1 MVSGTIAD
9 SVLEAFR
16 QTSLGK
22 QGSTVDA
29 DGRENARR
37 ATKASST
44 ARLASETK
52 KKRAE
57 AQRRREEDRDKA
69 KTHMEK
75 EVRRR
80 RAEDAKI
87 AELALRAEEDAR
99 LADARE
105 DLPAAVLDASVRR
118 ADAAAKLERFHVYSD
133 QYDAD
138 LSRLPSS
145 PEEGARAA
153 LAALVAAIDERR
165 AACALA
171 VEVSDADTSAEAAKK
186 RRAAEDARRAKADD
200 WYEDSLGFF
209 RASYT
214 EIARRRARADAT
226 LKAALDAK
234 MAALDPEEAARDD
247 AAAMG
252 SDSERAAN
260 DATTTTTT
268 WCESRERLVGGGTR
282 MEADRRA
289 RQERSRAEA
298 EDAMRLPMAQE
309 DARRCDE
316 DMFLWNRVEG
326 SLRFMAAAATRLQE
340 AEAEILACA
349 EGASEQMVTAESIC
363 SETEDTRRVAAQRD
377 VDDTETSTPMLRT
390 PAPESYESKVKS
402 LATKLLDGPLRGLK
416 MPGTQNQVRNDVVES
431 IIATCFARFEPG
443 FAEIIFNSHK
453 TGQEVPLKTLRRYL
467 RLVGAAAERALDAFT
482 TRRFCVYYFEAE
494 IGRDADISFGARYLA
509 FEAFLKESD
518 ECTSAK
524 YTGKAASMTPWER
537 ALQHL
542 DLRLSGTAV
551 WKDVLA
557 DLKEDLEKGITW
569 RLTLTLLLDDFD
581 VDALARKFKFNMS
594 PTCTLSETVLMATVR
609 SVSGDA
615 LGGFGTNIQ
624 DGVGWK
630 EKD

>member
-1 MVSGTIAD
+1 M
-9 SVLEAFR
+9 LEAFR

-57 AQRRREEDRDKA
+57 AQRRREEDSDKA

-99 LADARE
+99 LADASAR
-105 DLPAAVLDASVRR
+105 DASVRR

-145 PEEGARAA
+145 PEEGERAA

-289 RQERSRAEA
+289 RQERRRAEA
-298 EDAMRLPMAQE
+298 EDAMRLQMAPE

-349 EGASEQMVTAESIC
+349 EGAS
-363 SETEDTRRVAAQRD
+363 
-377 VDDTETSTPMLRT
+377 
-390 PAPESYESKVKS
+390 
-402 LATKLLDGPLRGLK
+402 
-416 MPGTQNQVRNDVVES
+416 
-431 IIATCFARFEPG
+431 
-443 FAEIIFNSHK
+443 
-453 TGQEVPLKTLRRYL
+453 
-467 RLVGAAAERALDAFT
+467 
-482 TRRFCVYYFEAE
+482 
-494 IGRDADISFGARYLA
+494 
-509 FEAFLKESD
+509 
-518 ECTSAK
+518 
-524 YTGKAASMTPWER
+524 
-537 ALQHL
+537 
-542 DLRLSGTAV
+542 
-551 WKDVLA
+551 
-557 DLKEDLEKGITW
+557 
-569 RLTLTLLLDDFD
+569 
-581 VDALARKFKFNMS
+581 
-594 PTCTLSETVLMATVR
+594 
-609 SVSGDA
+609 
-615 LGGFGTNIQ
+615 
-624 DGVGWK
+624 
-630 EKD
+630 